1 MDDQSLLRY
10 SRQIM
15 LPQVDLDGQEK
26 LLASKVLII
35 GLGGLGAP
43 VSLYLAA
50 AGVGRLRISDPAVV
64 DLTNLQR
71 QIIHHTEDIDHA
83 KTESATEKIKQINPE
98 VEVIPIARALDG
110 KELTAEVSK
119 VDAVVDCS
127 DNFETRFAVN
137 RACFAQRVPLVSGA
151 VIRMEGQVAVF
162 DPRKADSPCY
172 ECLYKPGTEVTET
185 CSENGVLAPLPGVI
199 GSIQA
204 TETLKLLLDLPTLTG
219 ELLLMDGLTMEW
231 RKLKLPR
238 DPDCPV
244 CSQLAE

>member
-15 LPQVDLDGQEK
+15 LPQVDLEGQEK
-26 LLASKVLII
+26 LLASEVLVI
-35 GLGGLGAP
+35 GQGGLGSP
-43 VSLYLAA
+43 VCLYLAA
-50 AGVGRLRISDPAVV
+50 AGVGKLVISDPDIV

-71 QIIHHTEDIDHA
+71 QIIHHTQDVDRS
-83 KTESATEKIKQINPE
+83 KTESAEEKIKQLNPE
-98 VEVIPIARALDG
+98 VEVIGIPRALEG
-110 KELTAEVSK
+110 KELARTVAQ

-137 RACFAQRVPLVSGA
+137 RACFEQNVPLVSGA

-162 DPRKADSPCY
+162 DPRKLDSPCY

-185 CSENGVLAPLPGVI
+185 CSENGVLAPLPGII

-219 ELLLMDGLTMEW
+219 ELLLMDGLAMEW

-238 DPDCPV
+238 DPGCAV
-244 CSQLAE
+244 CK

>member
-1 MDDQSLLRY
+1 MDDESLLRY

-15 LPQVDLDGQEK
+15 LPQVDLEGQEK
-26 LLASKVLII
+26 LLSSKVLII
-35 GLGGLGAP
+35 GQGGLGAP

-50 AGVGRLRISDPAVV
+50 AGIGTLVISDPDTV

-71 QIIHHTEDIDHA
+71 QIIHYTQDVGRA
-83 KTESATEKIKQINPE
+83 KTESATEKMRQINPE
-98 VEVIPIARALDG
+98 VEVISIPRALHGED
-110 KELTAEVSK
+110 LATAVSQ

-137 RACFAQRVPLVSGA
+137 RACFAQHVPLISGA

-204 TETLKLLLDLPTLTG
+204 TETLKLLLNLPTLTG
-219 ELLLMDGLTMEW
+219 ELLLMDGLAMEW
-231 RKLKLPR
+231 RKLKLPP
-238 DPDCPV
+238 DPDCLV
-244 CSQLAE
+244 CSQRTK

>member
-15 LPQVDLDGQEK
+15 LPQVDLDGQER
-26 LLASKVLII
+26 LLASRVLII
-35 GLGGLGAP
+35 GQGGLGAP

-50 AGVGRLRISDPAVV
+50 AGIGTLVISDPDTV

-71 QIIHHTEDIDHA
+71 QIIHHTQDIDRA
-83 KTESATEKIKQINPE
+83 KTESAAEKMRQVNPE
-98 VEVIPIARALDG
+98 VEIVSIPRALHD
-110 KELTAEVSK
+110 KELSAAVSQA
-119 VDAVVDCS
+119 DAVVDCS

-137 RACFAQRVPLVSGA
+137 RACFAQDVPLVSGA

-244 CSQLAE
+244 CSQRAK

>member
-26 LLASKVLII
+26 LLTSKVLII
-35 GLGGLGAP
+35 GQGGLGSP

-50 AGVGRLRISDPAVV
+50 AGVGTLVISDPDTV

-71 QIIHHTEDIDHA
+71 QIIHHTQDVDCA
-83 KTESATEKIKQINPE
+83 KTESAAEKIGQINPE
-98 VEVIPIARALDG
+98 VEVVSIPRALQGD
-110 KELTAEVSK
+110 ELMAVVSQ
-119 VDAVVDCS
+119 VDAVVDCC

-137 RACFAQRVPLVSGA
+137 RACFAQRVPLISGA

-172 ECLYKPGTEVTET
+172 ECLYKPGTEVAET

-219 ELLLMDGLTMEW
+219 ELLLMDGLAMEW

-238 DPDCPV
+238 DPNCPV
-244 CSQLAE
+244 CTQKRR